1 MSKDQCDDKIIKDQ
15 SIINSNKT
23 LMKNDYDSFLEEDII
38 SPKNFEENTKSKYDK
53 EYKGNI
59 KNNENIKNKT
69 INDNYQIY
77 SFSFDLISQKVKKKK
92 KKKKKRGR
100 KRTRDDINNEE
111 NIEDKKFHDKFTDD
125 NLRKKCKNVVL
136 KYALEFINKK
146 IKEKYGF
153 NIGHGKFKKELKM
166 LNQDNKVKSTV
177 DYDKI
182 FLNRKLKDIFSED
195 ISSRFNNF
203 PKNFNKTLIETLLN
217 DSNEER
223 KQYFIN
229 LFNITF
235 LDCLKYFRG
244 NGDKLELIG
253 LKTISEIKEELIS
266 KTGKEYFNTFA
277 HFLQN
282 FEEIIN
288 KKKARNRKMKDINI
302 KKVN

>member
-38 SPKNFEENTKSKYDK
+38 SHKNFEENTKSKYDK

-77 SFSFDLISQKVKKKK
+77 SFSFDLISQKVKE
-92 KKKKKRGR
+92 KKKRGR

-223 KQYFIN
+223 KQYFIT
-229 LFNITF
+229 LFNLTF